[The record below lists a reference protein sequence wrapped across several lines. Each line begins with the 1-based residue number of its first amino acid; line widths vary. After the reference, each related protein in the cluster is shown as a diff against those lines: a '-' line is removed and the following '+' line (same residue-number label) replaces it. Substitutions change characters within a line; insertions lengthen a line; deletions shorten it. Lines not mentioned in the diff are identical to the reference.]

1 MINTVGP
8 DRIISL
14 LMEGYGSGHPAGHKF
29 ENYFIRPLFFVLFA
43 VLVGLRFFCP
53 LSLENIV
60 NGNACPGGVP
70 SVTAYTG
77 RLRPKGVALI
87 GLRQMKR

>member
-1 MINTVGP
+1 M
-8 DRIISL
+8 
-14 LMEGYGSGHPAGHKF
+14 AHKF
-29 ENYFIRPLFFVLFA
+29 EKYFIRASFLVLFV

-53 LSLENIV
+53 LSLETIV

-77 RLRPKGVALI
+77 RLRPKGVAFL